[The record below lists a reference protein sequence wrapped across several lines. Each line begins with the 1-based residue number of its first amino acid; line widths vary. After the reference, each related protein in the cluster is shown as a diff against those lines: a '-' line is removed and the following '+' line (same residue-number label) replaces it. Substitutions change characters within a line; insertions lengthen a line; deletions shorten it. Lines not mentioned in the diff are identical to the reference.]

1 MKSVIF
7 DLDGTLADTSA
18 DLIAAANACFEG
30 LGQGKP
36 LDPVADALTAF
47 HGGRAM
53 LRLGYQRVQQDWS
66 ENLVDAQYPVLLDYY
81 ADHIAVHTTLYPN
94 VVPVLEELRRRGYAL
109 GICTNK
115 PEGLAET
122 LMGQLGIR
130 DMFGAL
136 LGADTLPVRKP
147 DPEHLWETIRRVG
160 GNLGRSA
167 LIGDTDNDRSAARN
181 ANVPSVLVTFGP
193 SGRAI
198 EALQPEALLN
208 HYYELPDLA
217 DRLIS

>member
-18 DLIAAANACFEG
+18 DVIAAANACFEQ

-53 LRLGYQRVQQDWS
+53 LRLGYQRVQQDWT
-66 ENLVDAQYPVLLDYY
+66 EDLVDAQYPVLLDYY

-94 VVPVLEELRRRGYAL
+94 VIPVLEELRRRGYAL

-160 GNLGRSA
+160 GDLGRSA

-198 EALQPEALLN
+198 EALEPEALLN
-208 HYYELPDLA
+208 HYDELPDLA